1 MTKKTTRKGD
11 AAPYSIPVYRL
22 RLVQDGTADVSPLT
36 APADVA
42 RHLGDVATADRE
54 QMVALFLDTKNRP
67 IGRHLVS
74 VGTVDSTPVQ
84 PRDVFRAAL
93 VSGAVNGLILVH
105 NHPSGEATPS
115 EADIK
120 VTRDLI
126 RAGQL
131 LKIEVLDHIILGR
144 ATQERPKDYM
154 SLRELGYFAGS

>member
-22 RLVQDGTADVSPLT
+22 RLVQDGTAEVSPLVS
-36 APADVA
+36 PADVA
-42 RHLGDVATADRE
+42 RHLGDVATSDRE

-105 NHPSGEATPS
+105 NHPSGDVTPS
-115 EADIK
+115 RCDDE
-120 VTRDLI
+120 VTRLI
-126 RAGQL
+126 ARAGTL
-131 LKIEVLDHIILGR
+131 LGVRLLDHVILAPDGSHFSYR
-144 ATQERPKDYM
+144 DRRPDCV
-154 SLRELGYFAGS
+154 EG

>member
-22 RLVQDGTADVSPLT
+22 RLVQDGTAEVSPLVS
-36 APADVA
+36 PADVA
-42 RHLGDVATADRE
+42 RHLGDVATSDRE

-93 VSGAVNGLILVH
+93 VGGAVNGIILAH
-105 NHPSGEATPS
+105 NHPSGDVTPS
-115 EADIK
+115 RCDDE
-120 VTRDLI
+120 VTRLI
-126 RAGQL
+126 ARAGTL
-131 LKIEVLDHIILGR
+131 LGVRLLDHVVLAPDGSHFSYR
-144 ATQERPKDYM
+144 DRRPDC
-154 SLRELGYFAGS
+154 LEG

>member
-42 RHLGDVATADRE
+42 RHLGDVATSDRE

-105 NHPSGEATPS
+105 NHPSGDVTPS
-115 EADIK
+115 RCDDE
-120 VTRDLI
+120 VTRLI
-126 RAGQL
+126 AKAGTL
-131 LKIEVLDHIILGR
+131 LGIRLLDHVILAPDGGHFSYR
-144 ATQERPKDYM
+144 DRRPDC
-154 SLRELGYFAGS
+154 LEG

>member
-1 MTKKTTRKGD
+1 MTKKTTRKED
-11 AAPYSIPVYRL
+11 AAPYAIPVYRL

-42 RHLGDVATADRE
+42 RHLGDVATSDRE

-93 VSGAVNGLILVH
+93 VAGAVNGIILAH
-105 NHPSGEATPS
+105 NHPSGDVTPS
-115 EADIK
+115 RCDDE
-120 VTRDLI
+120 VTRLI
-126 RAGQL
+126 ARAGTL
-131 LKIEVLDHIILGR
+131 LGIRLLDHVVLAPDGSHFSYR
-144 ATQERPKDYM
+144 DRRPDCV
-154 SLRELGYFAGS
+154 EG

>member
-42 RHLGDVATADRE
+42 RHLGDVATSDRE

-105 NHPSGEATPS
+105 NHPSGDVTPS
-115 EADIK
+115 RCDDE
-120 VTRDLI
+120 VTRLI
-126 RAGQL
+126 AKAGTL
-131 LKIEVLDHIILGR
+131 LGIRLLDHVILAPDGSHFSYR
-144 ATQERPKDYM
+144 DRRPDCV
-154 SLRELGYFAGS
+154 EG

>member
-105 NHPSGEATPS
+105 NHPSGDVTPS
-115 EADIK
+115 RCDDE
-120 VTRDLI
+120 VTRLI
-126 RAGQL
+126 AKAGIL
-131 LKIEVLDHIILGR
+131 LGVRLLDHVILAPDGSHFSYR
-144 ATQERPKDYM
+144 DRRPDCV
-154 SLRELGYFAGS
+154 EG

>member
-22 RLVQDGTADVSPLT
+22 RLVQDGTAEVSPLVS
-36 APADVA
+36 PADVA
-42 RHLGDVATADRE
+42 RHLGDVATSDRE

-105 NHPSGEATPS
+105 NHPSGDVTPS
-115 EADIK
+115 RCDDE
-120 VTRDLI
+120 VTRLI
-126 RAGQL
+126 ARAGTL
-131 LKIEVLDHIILGR
+131 LGVRLLDHVVLAPDGSHFSYR
-144 ATQERPKDYM
+144 DRRPDC
-154 SLRELGYFAGS
+154 LEG